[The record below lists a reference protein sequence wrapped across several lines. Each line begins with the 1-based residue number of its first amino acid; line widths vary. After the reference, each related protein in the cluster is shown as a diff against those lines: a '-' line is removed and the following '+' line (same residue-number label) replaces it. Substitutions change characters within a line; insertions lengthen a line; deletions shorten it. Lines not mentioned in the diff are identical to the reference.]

1 MKKVNLKQRLIEKQN
16 RERNN
21 TAGIYSQSVVTST
34 FLCHFKTN
42 E

>member
-16 RERNN
+16 REGSN
-21 TAGIYSQSVVTST
+21 TAGILSPSVVTST
-34 FLCHFKTN
+34 FLRHFKTN